1 MYFISFV
8 WLFLYFYLWFSERS
22 VSILVT
28 QLWFVTGLLNLPDM
42 TKGSGFCRRTR
53 YVFDVALKVHQNIQ
67 QRDIEVGR
75 NLGNRILR
83 YLDRMKPS
91 AHIRGEPPG
100 KLPTSNNVNKQM
112 LKPGEVPGTARPN
125 SKMVDR
131 ESNGRHL
138 FSLPMNIRPKYF
150 PTLGI
155 MMRPSKPAS
164 MIGHRHFYSTA
175 VIPDSNYRIGRF
187 EGVFRKDIMQWMLQN
202 WRGLVSALHVLG

>member
-1 MYFISFV
+1 MVLWEITLATAYFLGLKRTYRLALRMQRRLVSPNHPKIRN
-8 WLFLYFYLWFSERS
+8 FLH
-22 VSILVT
+22 
-28 QLWFVTGLLNLPDM
+28 
-42 TKGSGFCRRTR
+42 RRTR
-53 YVFDVALKVHQNIQ
+53 YIFDVALKVHQNIQ

-91 AHIRGEPPG
+91 AHIRGGPPG
-100 KLPTSNNVNKQM
+100 KLPTGNNVNKQM

-125 SKMVDR
+125 SKVVDR

-138 FSLPMNIRPKYF
+138 FSLPMNVRPNYF

-187 EGVFRKDIMQWMLQN
+187 EGVFRKDIMQWMQQN
-202 WRGLVSALHVLG
+202 

>member
-1 MYFISFV
+1 M
-8 WLFLYFYLWFSERS
+8 
-22 VSILVT
+22 
-28 QLWFVTGLLNLPDM
+28 
-42 TKGSGFCRRTR
+42 
-53 YVFDVALKVHQNIQ
+53 ALKIHKNIQ

-83 YLDRMKPS
+83 CLDRMKPS

-100 KLPTSNNVNKQM
+100 KLPTSNTVNKQM
-112 LKPGEVPGTARPN
+112 LKRGEVPGTARPN

-202 WRGLVSALHVLG
+202 